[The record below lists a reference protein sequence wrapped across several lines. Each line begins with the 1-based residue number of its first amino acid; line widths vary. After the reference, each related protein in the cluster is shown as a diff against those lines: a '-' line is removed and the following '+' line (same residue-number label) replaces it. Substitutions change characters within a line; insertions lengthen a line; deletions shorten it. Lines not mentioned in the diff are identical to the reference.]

1 MPLSFSRYSTC
12 VLLSAVLFTLSGKN
26 PQPLAAQPITPANDG
41 TNTQIL
47 IDGDRYDILG
57 GTTSADGSNLFHSF
71 EQFNLDPNQ
80 TANFLANPQLRNIL
94 GRIVGGDPSL
104 INGLIQVTN
113 GTANLYLINPAG
125 IVFGQNAR
133 LNVSADF
140 TATTATG
147 INFSNGVFNLSDPIN
162 PALNGSPTAFDF
174 DTDNPGTII
183 NAGDLTVSENA
194 NLNLIG
200 GTVVNTGNISASG
213 GDINLVSVPGSS
225 RLQLSQDGTIL
236 RLEIDPP
243 RNADGDPLG
252 FRPLDLPALLTGPA
266 ASLNTNLSVTASG
279 EVQLTA
285 SQITLPNLPGTTV
298 VTQNLDSR
306 NSGQAAGDITVLG
319 QNIAL
324 FGANLEAS
332 GTSPGNIYVG
342 GDYRGQ
348 GDLPT
353 AQRTLIDAQ
362 TVINSNGLNDSD
374 GGQVIVWADDVTGF
388 AGTINAHGG
397 EGGFVEVSGKETLVF
412 RGFVDVGDGTILLDP
427 RNITISDNPSTA
439 GVSGPGGALPN
450 IFLADFPNQDIT
462 INRADLEALSGSITL
477 QADNTI
483 TLPANVSLNLTNN
496 NSLTLQASSLK
507 LRGEIVVSNNVT
519 LAANSIDIRRLEGG
533 GIIFIET
540 KTAGRDI
547 AVGGT
552 VTTPSLDL
560 STPDLNGIRGFQA
573 LVIGRPDNSNNITLR
588 HNANL
593 NVPTEIRGNNI
604 TGADRNT
611 TWTFT
616 GSNSGTVSGFNNSLR
631 FDNANSI
638 DAGSRQDRFVF
649 NNNVTFNGTINGGN
663 GTDTLDYSN
672 YTQSVDFNLA
682 NPSISNIEEVIGP
695 SAYAN
700 TIRANNNPNDWQIQ
714 GTNRGSINGI
724 DFVNFNNLMGGSD
737 RDTFTFAN
745 NARVN
750 GIIDGGPGFDTLD
763 YQAYQSPV
771 VVDLANNQATGTQG
785 AFNIENSISPTN
797 NTAPNRA
804 INTVP
809 RNILD
814 AAQTQNL
821 NFPLRQNTTNINPTN
836 NSPALISNTT
846 STELNVDL
854 VNRDNINQLL
864 DENDLKDAIVSLDNL
879 FSNAFAEYL
888 GQNIPGSPLTYSQ
901 IQGKIQEVAEETGT
915 QPAIIYTF
923 IRPES
928 LDLILVPP
936 SGDPQHYEIESAT
949 PAKLQAVIEDF
960 QFDLLHPTRRRS
972 TQYLDSSQQ
981 LYNWIIAPLKADLE
995 NLGIDTLLFSLD
1007 TGLRTLPLAALH
1019 SGDRFLI
1026 EDYRLSIIPSL
1037 SWAEFE
1043 YTDNPEGTVTAMGM
1057 SEFIDKNALPAVQT
1071 ELNAIASDFSGEV
1084 FFNETFTFEN
1094 LQQQAQQPG
1103 TNIIHLAT
1111 HGQFLPGKAENSY
1124 IQLWDRKLT
1133 LPQMGN
1139 LEWGNSGVNLLVLS
1153 ACRTALGEA
1162 GAEYGFAGLGIQTG
1176 VDSVV
1181 ASLWYASDTGT
1192 LALMSEFYDRLD
1204 ARALKSEAL
1213 RQAQL
1218 AMMRGQ
1224 VEIVGDRLIG
1234 PFGEMPLPAALEN
1247 VGDRDFSHPYY
1258 WAGFSLIGSPW

>member
-1 MPLSFSRYSTC
+1 MPQSRSRYSIC
-12 VLLSAVLFTLSGKN
+12 VFLGAVLFILDGSN

-47 IDGDRYDILG
+47 LNGDRINIQG
-57 GTTSADGSNLFHSF
+57 GTLSTDGRNLFHSF
-71 EQFNLDPNQ
+71 EQFNLDANQ

-104 INGLIQVTN
+104 INGLLQISN
-113 GTANLYLINPAG
+113 GTPNLYLMNPAG

-133 LNVSADF
+133 LNVPADF

-147 INFSNGVFNLSDPIN
+147 INFSNGVFNLTDPIN

-174 DTDNPGTII
+174 ANPNPGAII
-183 NAGDLTVSENA
+183 NAGDLSVGENA
-194 NLNLIG
+194 NLNLSG
-200 GTVVNTGNISASG
+200 GTVINTGNISTSG

-243 RNADGDPLG
+243 RNSNGNLLG

-266 ASLNTNLSVTASG
+266 ATLDTNLSVTPAG

-285 SQITLPNLPGTTV
+285 SQTTLPNLPGTTV

-306 NSGQAAGDITVLG
+306 NANQAAGDITVLG

-324 FGANLEAS
+324 FDANLEAS
-332 GTSPGNIYVG
+332 GTNPGTIRIG
-342 GDYRGQ
+342 GDYLGQ
-348 GDLPT
+348 DDLPT

-362 TVINSNGLNDSD
+362 TTLNSNGLNGNN

-388 AGTINAHGG
+388 AGTIEAHGG

-427 RNITISDNPSTA
+427 RNITISNAASTA
-439 GVSGPGGALPN
+439 GVNASLPN
-450 IFLADFPNQDIT
+450 IFITDFSNQDIT
-462 INRADLEALSGSITL
+462 INRADLEALNGSIVL

-483 TLPANVSLNLTNN
+483 TLPSNVSLSLTSNN
-496 NSLTLQASSLK
+496 NSLTLQASSLN
-507 LRGEIVVSNNVT
+507 LRGKIVVSNNVT
-519 LAANSIDIRRLEGG
+519 LTGNSIDIASLEGG
-533 GIIFIET
+533 GILFIET
-540 KTAGRDI
+540 RTADRNI

-552 VTTPSLDL
+552 ISTPSLDL
-560 STPDLNGIRGFQA
+560 STPDLNAIRGFQA
-573 LVIGRPDNSNNITLR
+573 LVIGRDDNSNNVTLR
-588 HNANL
+588 DNVNFNIPTIIRANSL
-593 NVPTEIRGNNI
+593 
-604 TGADRNT
+604 TGPNSNT
-611 TWTFT
+611 TWTLT
-616 GSNSGTVSGFNNSLR
+616 DSNSGTISGFDNTVTFNNV
-631 FDNANSI
+631 NTIN
-638 DAGSRQDRFVF
+638 AGSRQDRFVF

-672 YTQSVDFNLA
+672 YRQSVDFDLA

-700 TIRANNNPNDWQIQ
+700 TIRANDNPNDWQIQ
-714 GTNRGSINGI
+714 GTNRGSVNGI

-750 GIIDGGPGFDTLD
+750 GIIDGDPGLDTLD

-771 VVDLANNQATGTQG
+771 VIDLANNQATGTQG
-785 AFNIENSISPTN
+785 AFNIENGIFPTVTN
-797 NTAPNRA
+797 LDPKRVT
-804 INTVP
+804 NTVP
-809 RNILD
+809 HDILNSV
-814 AAQTQNL
+814 QSQNL
-821 NFPLRQNTTNINPTN
+821 NTPSPNNNLNIPN
-836 NSPALISNTT
+836 NSPSLPSNTT
-846 STELNVDL
+846 ATELNIDL
-854 VNRDNINQLL
+854 VNRETVNQLL
-864 DENDLKDAIVSLDNL
+864 DENDLKDAIVALDNL
-879 FSNAFAEYL
+879 FSSAFAEYL

-901 IQGKIQEVAEETGT
+901 IQGKIQDVAEETGT

-960 QFDLLHPTRRRS
+960 QFNLLHPTRRRS
-972 TQYLDSSQQ
+972 TQYLDSAQQ
-981 LYNWIIAPLKADLE
+981 LYNWIIAPLKSDLE

-1037 SWAEFE
+1037 TWAEFE

-1057 SEFIDKNALPAVQT
+1057 SEFIDQKALPAVQT
-1071 ELNAIASDFSGEV
+1071 ELAAIASDFSSEV

-1094 LQQQAQQPG
+1094 LEQQTQQPG
-1103 TNIIHLAT
+1103 VNIVHLAT

-1139 LEWGNSGVNLLVLS
+1139 LEWGNSGINLLVLS
-1153 ACRTALGEA
+1153 ACRTALGEE

-1176 VDSVV
+1176 VDSVL

-1218 AMMRGQ
+1218 ALMRGQ
-1224 VEIVGDRLIG
+1224 VEIEGDRLIG
-1234 PFGEMPLPAALEN
+1234 PFGEMPLPEALAN